1 MGRSAAFAALVLL
14 SACGGPFDG
23 DPDGFSLV
31 YDPRVDSP
39 AATDDYARRLCAQ
52 YGQAPKRISQEP
64 MPTAPASLRVR
75 YRCVAVTSPRGV
87 GGHDAPPQTAA
98 R

>member
-1 MGRSAAFAALVLL
+1 MGRNAAIAALFLL

-31 YDPRVDSP
+31 YDPRVDTVE
-39 AATDDYARRLCAQ
+39 AAEDYARRLCAQ

-64 MPTAPASLRVR
+64 MENMPAALLVR
-75 YRCVAVTSPRGV
+75 YRCIAVASPRGV